1 MLTQD
6 LPQVHLLCLSF
17 QYAKGRVSARIRG
30 ELTQR
35 QPPPQAA
42 RWLQQWQNLGPWAT
56 LLGVLAWLGGPEKGV
71 LWVHWSVMNT

>member
-1 MLTQD
+1 M
-6 LPQVHLLCLSF
+6 
-17 QYAKGRVSARIRG
+17 
-30 ELTQR
+30 QR